1 MGIGNRINEH
11 GQVSDVHTEGDRN
24 SWPSGSG
31 SSPDDG
37 TESLNGG
44 GTGKA
49 TNGKKS
55 IFVGGSKNLRYPK
68 DRMDNSDMDYLR
80 IKIADY
86 QAPFGGQDLLGTGDN
101 SLAQLQFS
109 TPEKG
114 ERKKVTNYGINISG
128 FKAISEATG
137 SNANRKN
144 LKNPKHTIILPIP
157 QQLSDISAIDWT
169 DGKLNPIEAY
179 GLAATSTIIKE
190 GGRGIDNAGKAATSV
205 VQQLFQSLGQAV
217 NTPGIQDAAI
227 AAISGQAVGALGG
240 NVSGSSIV
248 ARATGQVFN
257 PNLELLFNGVNLR
270 VFPFTFEFFPRN
282 REEGEEVRQIIRLLK
297 YSMVPSRGDQG
308 IFIKAPYVFQLEYMK
323 GKGPHPFLNKFQPMA
338 LTNMSLNYTGSNTYS
353 TFYDGTPTHIRLE
366 LLFKELNPVYKD
378 DYDALPYGKGVG
390 F

>member
-1 MGIGNRINEH
+1 MAIGNRTNEI
-11 GQVSDVHTEGDRN
+11 GQLFDEPSEGDR
-24 SWPSGSG
+24 STWPSGSK
-31 SSPDDG
+31 PDDG
-37 TESLNGG
+37 TEPQNAV
-44 GTGKA
+44 KE

-55 IFVGGSKNLRYPK
+55 RFVSGNKNLRYPK
-68 DRMDNSDMDYLR
+68 DRIDDSDMDYLR
-80 IKIADY
+80 IKIAEY
-86 QAPFGGQDLLGTGDN
+86 RAPFGGQDLLGTGAN
-101 SLAQLQFS
+101 SIAQLTFS
-109 TPEKG
+109 TPEKKG
-114 ERKKVTNYGINISG
+114 EKKKVTNYGVNTSG

-144 LKNPKHTIILPIP
+144 LKDPKHMIILPIP

-169 DGKLNPIEAY
+169 DGKLNPLEAY
-179 GLAATSTIIKE
+179 GLAATSTIIRE
-190 GGRGIDNAGKAATSV
+190 GGRGIDNAGQAAKNIV
-205 VQQLFQSLGQAV
+205 EQLFKGLGQAV
-217 NTPGIQDAAI
+217 TTPGIQDAAI
-227 AAISGQAVGALGG
+227 AAVSGQAVGALGG

-257 PNLELLFNGVNLR
+257 PNLELLFNGVNIR

-282 REEGEEVRQIIRLLK
+282 REEGEEVRQILRLLK

-323 GKGPHPFLNKFQPMA
+323 GRHPHPFLNRFQPMA
-338 LTNMSLNYTGSNTYS
+338 LTNMSVNYTGSNNYS

-378 DYDALPYGKGVG
+378 DYDVLPYDEGVG

>member
-24 SWPSGSG
+24 SWPNGSK
-31 SSPDDG
+31 PDDG
-37 TESLNGG
+37 TEPQNAV
-44 GTGKA
+44 KE

-55 IFVGGSKNLRYPK
+55 RFVSGNKNLRYPK
-68 DRMDNSDMDYLR
+68 DRIDDSDMDYLR
-80 IKIADY
+80 IKIAEY
-86 QAPFGGQDLLGTGDN
+86 RAPFGGSNLLDNIVGDI
-101 SLAQLQFS
+101 AVD
-109 TPEKG
+109 EKT
-114 ERKKVTNYGINISG
+114 KKVTSKYNVKTSG

-144 LKNPKHTIILPIP
+144 LKDPKHMIVLPIP

-179 GLAATSTIIKE
+179 GLAATSTIIRE
-190 GGRGIDNAGKAATSV
+190 GGRGIDNAGKAAKDIVT
-205 VQQLFQSLGQAV
+205 QLGASIGAAA
-217 NTPGIQDAAI
+217 NDPNIQNALV

-282 REEGEEVRQIIRLLK
+282 REEGEEVRQILRLLK
-297 YSMVPSRGDQG
+297 YSMVPSKGDQG

-323 GKGPHPFLNKFQPMA
+323 GRHPHPFLNRFQPMA
-338 LTNMSLNYTGSNTYS
+338 LTNMSVNYTGSNNYS

-378 DYDALPYGKGVG
+378 DYDVLPYDEGVG

>member
-1 MGIGNRINEH
+1 MAIGNRTNEI
-11 GQVSDVHTEGDRN
+11 GQLFDEPSEGDRS
-24 SWPSGSG
+24 SWPSGSK
-31 SSPDDG
+31 PDDASKP
-37 TESLNGG
+37 ENAV
-44 GTGKA
+44 KE

-55 IFVGGSKNLRYPK
+55 TFVGGSKNLRYPK

-80 IKIADY
+80 IKIAEY
-86 QAPFGGQDLLGTGDN
+86 RAPFGGSNLLDGIED
-101 SLAQLQFS
+101 LQFS
-109 TPEKG
+109 SEKG
-114 ERKKVTNYGINISG
+114 KESEVTKYGIKTSG

-144 LKNPKHTIILPIP
+144 LKDPKHMIVLPIP

-179 GLAATSTIIKE
+179 GLAATSTIINE
-190 GGRGIDNAGKAATSV
+190 GGRGIGDAAKAAKDIV
-205 VQQLFQSLGQAV
+205 AQLGASIGSAA
-217 NTPGIQDAAI
+217 NDPNIQNALV

-257 PNLELLFNGVNLR
+257 PNLELLFNGVNIR

-282 REEGEEVRQIIRLLK
+282 RDEGEEVRQILRLLK

-323 GKGPHPFLNKFQPMA
+323 GRHPHPFLNRFQPMA
-338 LTNMSLNYTGSNTYS
+338 LTNMSVNYTGSNNYS

-378 DYDALPYGKGVG
+378 DYDALPYDEGVG

>member
-37 TESLNGG
+37 TKPLNGG

-80 IKIADY
+80 IKIAEY
-86 QAPFGGQDLLGTGDN
+86 RAPFGGSNLLDGIEDV
-101 SLAQLQFS
+101 QFS
-109 TPEKG
+109 SVEGK
-114 ERKKVTNYGINISG
+114 ESEVTRYGIKTSG

-144 LKNPKHTIILPIP
+144 LKDPKHMIVLPIP

-179 GLAATSTIIKE
+179 GLAATSTIIQK
-190 GGRGIDNAGKAATSV
+190 GGRGIA
-205 VQQLFQSLGQAV
+205 
-217 NTPGIQDAAI
+217 DAAQAAKDI
-227 AAISGQAVGALGG
+227 VAQLGASIGSAANDPNIQNALVAAISGQAGGALGG

-282 REEGEEVRQIIRLLK
+282 RDEGEEVRQILRLLK

-323 GKGPHPFLNKFQPMA
+323 GRHPHPFLNRFQPMA
-338 LTNMSLNYTGSNTYS
+338 LTNMSVNYTGSNNYS

-390 F
+390 Y

>member
-1 MGIGNRINEH
+1 MANVPGNSEY
-11 GQVSDVHTEGDRN
+11 GQISDQPSEGDRN

-31 SSPDDG
+31 SKPDDG
-37 TESLNGG
+37 TEPLNGG

-55 IFVGGSKNLRYPK
+55 IFVGGNKHLRYPK

-86 QAPFGGQDLLGTGDN
+86 QAPFGGSNLLDGIEDV
-101 SLAQLQFS
+101 QFS
-109 TPEKG
+109 SVKG
-114 ERKKVTNYGINISG
+114 KESEVTRYGIKTSG

-144 LKNPKHTIILPIP
+144 LKNPKHTIVLPIP

-179 GLAATSTIIKE
+179 GLAATSTIIQK
-190 GGRGIDNAGKAATSV
+190 GGRGIA
-205 VQQLFQSLGQAV
+205 
-217 NTPGIQDAAI
+217 DAAQAAKDIVAQLGASIGSAANDPNIQNALI

-323 GKGPHPFLNKFQPMA
+323 GSKPHPFLNRFQPMA
-338 LTNMSLNYTGSNTYS
+338 LTNMSVNYTGSNTYS

-378 DYDALPYGKGVG
+378 DYDVLPYDEGVG

>member
-1 MGIGNRINEH
+1 MPGNRINEY
-11 GQVSDVHTEGDRN
+11 GQISDQPSEGDR
-24 SWPSGSG
+24 STWPTGQTK
-31 SSPDDG
+31 PDDP
-37 TESLNGG
+37 TEVQNGG

-49 TNGKKS
+49 TNGKIS
-55 IFVGGSKNLRYPK
+55 RFTGGNKHLRYPK
-68 DRMDNSDMDYLR
+68 DRMDNSDMDYLK
-80 IKIADY
+80 INIADY
-86 QAPFGGQDLLGTGDN
+86 QAPFGGSNLLSGIVGPIDVDKKT
-101 SLAQLQFS
+101 
-109 TPEKG
+109 
-114 ERKKVTNYGINISG
+114 KKVTSDYNIKTSG

-144 LKNPKHTIILPIP
+144 LKNPKHTIVLPIP

-179 GLAATSTIIKE
+179 GLAATSTIIKK
-190 GGRGIDNAGKAATSV
+190 GGTGIGDAAKAARDIVS
-205 VQQLFQSLGQAV
+205 QLGASIGSAA
-217 NTPGIQDAAI
+217 NDPNIQNALI

-240 NVSGSSIV
+240 NVSGSAIV

-308 IFIKAPYVFQLEYMK
+308 IFIKAPFVFQLQYMK
-323 GKGPHPFLNKFQPMA
+323 GRDPHPFLNRFQPMA

-353 TFYDGTPTHIRLE
+353 TFYDGTPTHLRLE

-378 DYDALPYGKGVG
+378 DYDALPYDEGVG

>member
-1 MGIGNRINEH
+1 MPGNRINEY
-11 GQVSDVHTEGDRN
+11 GQVSNVASEGDR
-24 SWPSGSG
+24 STWSGG
-31 SSPDDG
+31 SKPDDP
-37 TESLNGG
+37 TESQNGG

-55 IFVGGSKNLRYPK
+55 RFVSGNKNLRYPK
-68 DRMDNSDMDYLR
+68 DRIDDSDMDYLR
-80 IKIADY
+80 IKIAEY
-86 QAPFGGQDLLGTGDN
+86 RAPFGGSNLLDGIED
-101 SLAQLQFS
+101 LQFS
-109 TPEKG
+109 SEKG
-114 ERKKVTNYGINISG
+114 KESEVTKYGIKTSG

-144 LKNPKHTIILPIP
+144 LKDPKHMIVLPIP

-179 GLAATSTIIKE
+179 GLAATSTIIQK
-190 GGRGIDNAGKAATSV
+190 GGRGIA
-205 VQQLFQSLGQAV
+205 
-217 NTPGIQDAAI
+217 DAAQAAKDI
-227 AAISGQAVGALGG
+227 VAQLGASIGSAANDPNIQNALVAAISGQAVGALGG

-282 REEGEEVRQIIRLLK
+282 RDEGEEVRQILRLLK

-323 GKGPHPFLNKFQPMA
+323 GRHPHPFLNRFQPMA
-338 LTNMSLNYTGSNTYS
+338 LTNMSVNYTGSNNYS

-378 DYDALPYGKGVG
+378 DYDVLPYDEGVG

>member
-1 MGIGNRINEH
+1 MATGNLPANIGPLNNPDF
-11 GQVSDVHTEGDRN
+11 GKPGDQ
-24 SWPSGSG
+24 STWGGGSK
-31 SSPDDG
+31 PDDP
-37 TESLNGG
+37 TESQNGG

-55 IFVGGSKNLRYPK
+55 RFVSGNKNLRYPK
-68 DRMDNSDMDYLR
+68 DRIDSSDMDYLR
-80 IKIADY
+80 IKIAEY
-86 QAPFGGQDLLGTGDN
+86 RAPFGGSNLLDGIED
-101 SLAQLQFS
+101 LQFS
-109 TPEKG
+109 SEKG
-114 ERKKVTNYGINISG
+114 KESEVTKYGIKTSG

-144 LKNPKHTIILPIP
+144 LKDPKHMIVLPIP

-179 GLAATSTIIKE
+179 GLAATSTIIQK
-190 GGRGIDNAGKAATSV
+190 GGRGIA
-205 VQQLFQSLGQAV
+205 
-217 NTPGIQDAAI
+217 DAAQAAKDI
-227 AAISGQAVGALGG
+227 VAQLGASIGSAANDPNIQNALVAAISGQAVGALGG

-282 REEGEEVRQIIRLLK
+282 REEGEEVRQILRLLK

-323 GKGPHPFLNKFQPMA
+323 GRHPHPFLNRFQPMA
-338 LTNMSLNYTGSNTYS
+338 LTNMSVNYTGSNNYS

-378 DYDALPYGKGVG
+378 DYDVLPYDEGVG

>member
-1 MGIGNRINEH
+1 MPGNRINEY
-11 GQVSDVHTEGDRN
+11 GQVSNVASEGDR
-24 SWPSGSG
+24 STWSGG
-31 SSPDDG
+31 SKPDDP
-37 TESLNGG
+37 TESQNGG

-55 IFVGGSKNLRYPK
+55 RFVSGNKNLRYPK
-68 DRMDNSDMDYLR
+68 DRIDDSDMDYLR
-80 IKIADY
+80 IKIAEY
-86 QAPFGGQDLLGTGDN
+86 RAPFGGSNLLDGIED
-101 SLAQLQFS
+101 LQFS
-109 TPEKG
+109 SEKG
-114 ERKKVTNYGINISG
+114 KESEVTKYGIKTSG

-144 LKNPKHTIILPIP
+144 LKDPKHMIVLPIP

-179 GLAATSTIIKE
+179 GLAATSTIIQK
-190 GGRGIDNAGKAATSV
+190 GGRGIA
-205 VQQLFQSLGQAV
+205 
-217 NTPGIQDAAI
+217 DAAQAAKDI
-227 AAISGQAVGALGG
+227 VAQLGASIGSAANDPNIQNALVAAISGQAVGALGG

-257 PNLELLFNGVNLR
+257 PNLELLFNGVNIR

-282 REEGEEVRQIIRLLK
+282 RDEGEEVRQILRLLK

-323 GKGPHPFLNKFQPMA
+323 GSKPHPFLNRFQPMA
-338 LTNMSLNYTGSNTYS
+338 LTNMSVNYTGSNNYS

-378 DYDALPYGKGVG
+378 DYDALPYDEGVG

>member
-1 MGIGNRINEH
+1 MANVSGNSEY
-11 GQVSDVHTEGDRN
+11 GQLSDQPSEGDR
-24 SWPSGSG
+24 STWPSGSK
-31 SSPDDG
+31 PDDG
-37 TESLNGG
+37 TEPQNAV
-44 GTGKA
+44 KE

-55 IFVGGSKNLRYPK
+55 RFVSGNKNLRYPK
-68 DRMDNSDMDYLR
+68 DRIDDSDMDYLR
-80 IKIADY
+80 IKIAEY
-86 QAPFGGQDLLGTGDN
+86 RAPFGGSNLLDNIVGDI
-101 SLAQLQFS
+101 AVD
-109 TPEKG
+109 EKT
-114 ERKKVTNYGINISG
+114 KKVTSKYNVKTSG

-144 LKNPKHTIILPIP
+144 LKDPKHMIVLPIP

-179 GLAATSTIIKE
+179 GLAATSTIIRE
-190 GGRGIDNAGKAATSV
+190 GGRGIDNAGKAAKDIV
-205 VQQLFQSLGQAV
+205 AQLGASIGSAA
-217 NTPGIQDAAI
+217 NDPNIQNALV

-282 REEGEEVRQIIRLLK
+282 REEGEEVRQILRLLK
-297 YSMVPSRGDQG
+297 YSMVPSKGDQG

-323 GKGPHPFLNKFQPMA
+323 GRHPHPFLNRFQPMA
-338 LTNMSLNYTGSNTYS
+338 LTNMSVNYTGSNNYS

-378 DYDALPYGKGVG
+378 DYDVLPYDEGVG

>member
-1 MGIGNRINEH
+1 MPL
-11 GQVSDVHTEGDRN
+11 
-24 SWPSGSG
+24 PSGQNSEYGQLSDKPTTGDPKSWKNPG
-31 SSPDDG
+31 SKPDDP
-37 TESLNGG
+37 TEAQNGG

-49 TNGKKS
+49 TNGKIS
-55 IFVGGSKNLRYPK
+55 RFTGGNKHLRYPK
-68 DRMDNSDMDYLR
+68 DRMDNSDMDYLK
-80 IKIADY
+80 INIADY
-86 QAPFGGQDLLGTGDN
+86 RAPFGGSSLLDGIVGDI
-101 SLAQLQFS
+101 
-109 TPEKG
+109 TVDEKT
-114 ERKKVTNYGINISG
+114 KKVTSKYNINKSG

-144 LKNPKHTIILPIP
+144 LKNPKHTIVLPIP

-179 GLAATSTIIKE
+179 GLAATSTIIRE
-190 GGRGIDNAGKAATSV
+190 GGRGIDNAGQAAKDIVT
-205 VQQLFQSLGQAV
+205 QLGASIGSAA
-217 NTPGIQDAAI
+217 NDPNIQNALI

-308 IFIKAPYVFQLEYMK
+308 IFIKAPFVFQLQYMK
-323 GKGPHPFLNKFQPMA
+323 GRDPHPFLNRFQPMA
-338 LTNMSLNYTGSNTYS
+338 LTNMSLNYTGSNNYS

-378 DYDALPYGKGVG
+378 DYDVLPYDEGVG

>member
-1 MGIGNRINEH
+1 MPGNRINEY
-11 GQVSDVHTEGDRN
+11 GQVSNVASEGDR
-24 SWPSGSG
+24 STWSGG
-31 SSPDDG
+31 SKPDDP
-37 TESLNGG
+37 TESQNGG

-55 IFVGGSKNLRYPK
+55 RFVSGNKNLRYPK
-68 DRMDNSDMDYLR
+68 DRIDDSDMDYLR
-80 IKIADY
+80 IKIAEY
-86 QAPFGGQDLLGTGDN
+86 RAPFGGSNLLDGIED
-101 SLAQLQFS
+101 LQFS
-109 TPEKG
+109 SEKG
-114 ERKKVTNYGINISG
+114 KESEVTKYGIKTSG

-144 LKNPKHTIILPIP
+144 LKNPKHMIVLPIP

-179 GLAATSTIIKE
+179 GLAATSTIINE
-190 GGRGIDNAGKAATSV
+190 GGRGIGDAAKAAKDIV
-205 VQQLFQSLGQAV
+205 AQLGASIGSAA
-217 NTPGIQDAAI
+217 NDPNIQNALV

-257 PNLELLFNGVNLR
+257 PNLELLFNGVNIR

-282 REEGEEVRQIIRLLK
+282 RDEGEEVRQILRLLK

-323 GKGPHPFLNKFQPMA
+323 GSKPHPFLNRFQPMA

-378 DYDALPYGKGVG
+378 DYDVLPYDEGVG

>member
-1 MGIGNRINEH
+1 ML
-11 GQVSDVHTEGDRN
+11 
-24 SWPSGSG
+24 PSGQNSEYGQLSDKPTTGDPKSWKNPG
-31 SSPDDG
+31 STPDDG
-37 TESLNGG
+37 KEHQNGG

-55 IFVGGSKNLRYPK
+55 RFVSGNKNLRYPK
-68 DRMDNSDMDYLR
+68 DRIDDSDMDYLR
-80 IKIADY
+80 IKIAEY
-86 QAPFGGQDLLGTGDN
+86 RAPFGGSNLLDGIEDV
-101 SLAQLQFS
+101 QFS
-109 TPEKG
+109 SVKG
-114 ERKKVTNYGINISG
+114 KESEVTRYGIKTSG

-144 LKNPKHTIILPIP
+144 LKDPKHMIVLPIP

-179 GLAATSTIIKE
+179 GLAATSTIIQA
-190 GGRGIDNAGKAATSV
+190 GGRGIADAAKAAKDIVT
-205 VQQLFQSLGQAV
+205 QLGASIGSAA
-217 NTPGIQDAAI
+217 NDPNIQNALV

-282 REEGEEVRQIIRLLK
+282 REEGEEVRQILRLLK

-323 GKGPHPFLNKFQPMA
+323 GRHPHPFLNRFQPMA
-338 LTNMSLNYTGSNTYS
+338 LTNMSVNYTGSNNYS

-378 DYDALPYGKGVG
+378 DYDVLPYDEGVG

>member
-1 MGIGNRINEH
+1 MAIGNRTNEI
-11 GQVSDVHTEGDRN
+11 GQLFDEHSEGDRS
-24 SWPSGSG
+24 SWPSGSK
-31 SSPDDG
+31 PDDA
-37 TESLNGG
+37 TEPQNAV
-44 GTGKA
+44 KE

-55 IFVGGSKNLRYPK
+55 KFVGGSKNLRYPK

-80 IKIADY
+80 IRIAEY
-86 QAPFGGQDLLGTGDN
+86 QAPFGGSNLLDGIVGDI
-101 SLAQLQFS
+101 AVDKK
-109 TPEKG
+109 T
-114 ERKKVTNYGINISG
+114 KKVTSDYNVKTSG

-144 LKNPKHTIILPIP
+144 LKNPKHMIVLPIP

-179 GLAATSTIIKE
+179 GLAATSTIIRE
-190 GGRGIDNAGKAATSV
+190 GGRGIDNAGKAAKDIV
-205 VQQLFQSLGQAV
+205 AQLGASIGSAA
-217 NTPGIQDAAI
+217 NDPNIQNALI

-257 PNLELLFNGVNLR
+257 PNLELLFNGVNIR

-282 REEGEEVRQIIRLLK
+282 KDEGEEVRQILRLLK

-323 GKGPHPFLNKFQPMA
+323 GSKPHPFLNRFQPMA
-338 LTNMSLNYTGSNTYS
+338 LTNMSVNYTGSNTYS

-378 DYDALPYGKGVG
+378 DYDALPYDEGVG

>member
-11 GQVSDVHTEGDRN
+11 GQVSDVHTEGDRS
-24 SWPSGSG
+24 SWPTGQTK
-31 SSPDDG
+31 PDDP
-37 TESLNGG
+37 TEVQNGG

-55 IFVGGSKNLRYPK
+55 IFVGGSKHLRYPK
-68 DRMDNSDMDYLR
+68 DRMDNSDMDYLK
-80 IKIADY
+80 IHIADY
-86 QAPFGGQDLLGTGDN
+86 QAPFGGNDLLDGLVG
-101 SLAQLQFS
+101 
-109 TPEKG
+109 
-114 ERKKVTNYGINISG
+114 NISVDKKTKKASSDFTVNSSA

-137 SNANRKN
+137 TNANRKN

-190 GGRGIDNAGKAATSV
+190 GGRGIDNAGQAAKRIVEQLLQSV
-205 VQQLFQSLGQAV
+205 GQAALD
-217 NTPGIQDAAI
+217 PGIQNAAI
-227 AAISGQAVGALGG
+227 AALSGQAVGALGG

-390 F
+390 Y

>member
-1 MGIGNRINEH
+1 MPGNRINEY
-11 GQVSDVHTEGDRN
+11 GQVSDVATEGDKS
-24 SWPSGSG
+24 SWPSGSK
-31 SSPDDG
+31 PDDA
-37 TESLNGG
+37 TEHENAV
-44 GTGKA
+44 KE

-55 IFVGGSKNLRYPK
+55 KFVGGSKNLRYPK

-80 IKIADY
+80 IRIAEY
-86 QAPFGGQDLLGTGDN
+86 RAPFGGSNLLDGIVGDI
-101 SLAQLQFS
+101 
-109 TPEKG
+109 TVDKKT
-114 ERKKVTNYGINISG
+114 KKVTSDYNVKTSG

-144 LKNPKHTIILPIP
+144 LKNPKHMIVLPIP

-179 GLAATSTIIKE
+179 GLAATSTIIRE
-190 GGRGIDNAGKAATSV
+190 GGRGIDSAGKAAKDIV
-205 VQQLFQSLGQAV
+205 AQLGASIGSAA
-217 NTPGIQDAAI
+217 NDPNIQNALI

-257 PNLELLFNGVNLR
+257 PNLELLFNGVNIR

-282 REEGEEVRQIIRLLK
+282 RDEGEEVRQILRLLK

-323 GKGPHPFLNKFQPMA
+323 GSKLHPFLNRFQPMA
-338 LTNMSLNYTGSNTYS
+338 LTNMSVNYTGSNTYS

-378 DYDALPYGKGVG
+378 DYDALPYDEGVG

>member
-1 MGIGNRINEH
+1 ML
-11 GQVSDVHTEGDRN
+11 
-24 SWPSGSG
+24 PSGQNSEYGQLSDKPTTGDPKSWKNPG
-31 SSPDDG
+31 STPDDG
-37 TESLNGG
+37 KEHQNGG

-55 IFVGGSKNLRYPK
+55 RFVSGNKNLRYPK
-68 DRMDNSDMDYLR
+68 DRIDDSDMDYLR
-80 IKIADY
+80 IKIAEY
-86 QAPFGGQDLLGTGDN
+86 RAPFGGSNLLDGIVGDI
-101 SLAQLQFS
+101 
-109 TPEKG
+109 TVDKKT
-114 ERKKVTNYGINISG
+114 KKVTSDYNIKTSG

-144 LKNPKHTIILPIP
+144 LKNPKHMIVLPIP

-179 GLAATSTIIKE
+179 GLAATSTIIQR
-190 GGRGIDNAGKAATSV
+190 GGRGIADVAQAAKEIVAQLGTSIGSAANDPNIQNALV
-205 VQQLFQSLGQAV
+205 
-217 NTPGIQDAAI
+217 

-257 PNLELLFNGVNLR
+257 PNLELLFNGVNIR

-282 REEGEEVRQIIRLLK
+282 RDEGEEVRQILRLLK

-323 GKGPHPFLNKFQPMA
+323 GKTPHPFLNRFQPMA
-338 LTNMSLNYTGSNTYS
+338 LTNMSVNYTGSNTYS

-378 DYDALPYGKGVG
+378 DYDALPYDEGVG

>member
-1 MGIGNRINEH
+1 MAIGNRTNEI
-11 GQVSDVHTEGDRN
+11 GQLFDEPSEGDRK
-24 SWPSGSG
+24 SWPTGQTK
-31 SSPDDG
+31 PDDP
-37 TESLNGG
+37 TEAQNAV
-44 GTGKA
+44 KE

-55 IFVGGSKNLRYPK
+55 KFVGGSKNLRYPK

-80 IKIADY
+80 IRIAEY
-86 QAPFGGQDLLGTGDN
+86 RAPFGGSNLLDGIVGDI
-101 SLAQLQFS
+101 
-109 TPEKG
+109 TVDKKT
-114 ERKKVTNYGINISG
+114 KKVTSDYNIKTSG

-144 LKNPKHTIILPIP
+144 LKNPKHMIVLPIP

-179 GLAATSTIIKE
+179 GLAATSTIIQA
-190 GGRGIDNAGKAATSV
+190 GGRGIGDAGKAAKDIVT
-205 VQQLFQSLGQAV
+205 QLGASIGSAA
-217 NTPGIQDAAI
+217 NDPNIQNALI

-257 PNLELLFNGVNLR
+257 PNLELLFNGVNIR

-282 REEGEEVRQIIRLLK
+282 RDEGEEVRQILRLLK

-323 GKGPHPFLNKFQPMA
+323 GSKPHPFLNRFQPMA
-338 LTNMSLNYTGSNTYS
+338 LTNMSVNYTGSNNYS

-378 DYDALPYGKGVG
+378 DYDALPYDEGVG

>member
-1 MGIGNRINEH
+1 MGIGNRINEY
-11 GQVSDVHTEGDRN
+11 GQVSNVASEGDR
-24 SWPSGSG
+24 STWSGG
-31 SSPDDG
+31 SKPDDP
-37 TESLNGG
+37 TDSQNGG

-55 IFVGGSKNLRYPK
+55 RFVSGNKNLRYPK
-68 DRMDNSDMDYLR
+68 DRIDDSDMDYLR
-80 IKIADY
+80 IKIAEY
-86 QAPFGGQDLLGTGDN
+86 RAPFGGSNLLDGIEDV
-101 SLAQLQFS
+101 QFS
-109 TPEKG
+109 SVKG
-114 ERKKVTNYGINISG
+114 KESEVTRYGIKTSG

-144 LKNPKHTIILPIP
+144 LKDPKHMIVLPIP

-179 GLAATSTIIKE
+179 GLAATSTIIKK
-190 GGRGIDNAGKAATSV
+190 GGTGIGDAAKAAKDIV
-205 VQQLFQSLGQAV
+205 AQLGASIGSAA
-217 NTPGIQDAAI
+217 NDPNIQNALV

-257 PNLELLFNGVNLR
+257 PNLELLFNGVNIR

-282 REEGEEVRQIIRLLK
+282 RDEGEEVRQILRLLK

-323 GKGPHPFLNKFQPMA
+323 GRHPHPFLNRFQPMA
-338 LTNMSLNYTGSNTYS
+338 LTNMSVNYTGSNTYS

-378 DYDALPYGKGVG
+378 DYDVLPYDEGVG

>member
-1 MGIGNRINEH
+1 MAIGNRTNEI
-11 GQVSDVHTEGDRN
+11 GQLFDEPSEGDRS
-24 SWPSGSG
+24 SWPSGSK
-31 SSPDDG
+31 PDDA
-37 TESLNGG
+37 TEPENAV
-44 GTGKA
+44 KE

-55 IFVGGSKNLRYPK
+55 KFVGGSKNLRYPK

-80 IKIADY
+80 IRIAEY
-86 QAPFGGQDLLGTGDN
+86 QAPFGGSNLLDGIVGDI
-101 SLAQLQFS
+101 
-109 TPEKG
+109 TVDKKT
-114 ERKKVTNYGINISG
+114 KKVTSDYNIKTSG

-144 LKNPKHTIILPIP
+144 LKNPKHMIVLPIP

-179 GLAATSTIIKE
+179 GLAATSTIIQA
-190 GGRGIDNAGKAATSV
+190 GGRGIGDAGKAAKDIVT
-205 VQQLFQSLGQAV
+205 QLGASIGSAA
-217 NTPGIQDAAI
+217 NDPNIQNALI

-257 PNLELLFNGVNLR
+257 PNLELLFNGVNIR

-282 REEGEEVRQIIRLLK
+282 RDEGEEVRQILRLLK

-323 GKGPHPFLNKFQPMA
+323 GSKPHPFLNRFQPMA
-338 LTNMSLNYTGSNTYS
+338 LTNMSVNYTGSNNYS

-378 DYDALPYGKGVG
+378 DYDALPYDEGVG

>member
-1 MGIGNRINEH
+1 MAIGNRTNEI
-11 GQVSDVHTEGDRN
+11 GQLFDEPSEGDRS
-24 SWPSGSG
+24 SWPSGSK
-31 SSPDDG
+31 PDDASKP
-37 TESLNGG
+37 ENAV
-44 GTGKA
+44 KE

-55 IFVGGSKNLRYPK
+55 TFVGGSKNLRYPK

-80 IKIADY
+80 IKIAEY
-86 QAPFGGQDLLGTGDN
+86 RAPFGGSNLLDGIED
-101 SLAQLQFS
+101 LQFS
-109 TPEKG
+109 SEKG
-114 ERKKVTNYGINISG
+114 KESEVTKYGIKTSG

-144 LKNPKHTIILPIP
+144 LKDPKHMIVLPIP

-179 GLAATSTIIKE
+179 GLAATSTIIQK
-190 GGRGIDNAGKAATSV
+190 GGRGIA
-205 VQQLFQSLGQAV
+205 
-217 NTPGIQDAAI
+217 DAAQAAKDI
-227 AAISGQAVGALGG
+227 VAQLGASIGSAANDPNIQNALVAAISGQAVGALGG

-282 REEGEEVRQIIRLLK
+282 RDEGEEVRQILRLLK

-323 GKGPHPFLNKFQPMA
+323 GRHPHPFLNRFQPMA
-338 LTNMSLNYTGSNTYS
+338 LTNMSVNYTGSNNYS

-378 DYDALPYGKGVG
+378 DYDVLPYDEGVG

>member
-1 MGIGNRINEH
+1 MATGNLPANIGPLNNPDF
-11 GQVSDVHTEGDRN
+11 GKPGDQ
-24 SWPSGSG
+24 STWGGGSK
-31 SSPDDG
+31 PDDP
-37 TESLNGG
+37 TESQNGG

-55 IFVGGSKNLRYPK
+55 RFVSGNKNLRYPK
-68 DRMDNSDMDYLR
+68 DRIDDSDMDYLR
-80 IKIADY
+80 IKIAEY
-86 QAPFGGQDLLGTGDN
+86 RAPFGGSNLLDGIED
-101 SLAQLQFS
+101 LQFS
-109 TPEKG
+109 SVEGK
-114 ERKKVTNYGINISG
+114 ESEVTRYGIKTSG

-144 LKNPKHTIILPIP
+144 LKDPKHMIVLPIP

-179 GLAATSTIIKE
+179 GLAATSTIIQN
-190 GGRGIDNAGKAATSV
+190 GGRGIADAAKAAKDIV
-205 VQQLFQSLGQAV
+205 AQLGASIGSAA
-217 NTPGIQDAAI
+217 NDPNIQNALV

-282 REEGEEVRQIIRLLK
+282 REEGEEVRQILRLLK

-323 GKGPHPFLNKFQPMA
+323 GRHPHPFLNRFQPMA
-338 LTNMSLNYTGSNTYS
+338 LTNMSVNYTGSNNYS

-378 DYDALPYGKGVG
+378 DYDVLPYDEGVG

>member
-1 MGIGNRINEH
+1 MPGNRINEY
-11 GQVSDVHTEGDRN
+11 GQVSNVASEGDR
-24 SWPSGSG
+24 STWSGG
-31 SSPDDG
+31 SKPDDP
-37 TESLNGG
+37 TESQNGG

-55 IFVGGSKNLRYPK
+55 RFVSGNKNLRYPK
-68 DRMDNSDMDYLR
+68 DRIDDSDMDYLR
-80 IKIADY
+80 IKIAEY
-86 QAPFGGQDLLGTGDN
+86 RAPFGGSNLLDGIED
-101 SLAQLQFS
+101 LQFS
-109 TPEKG
+109 SEKG
-114 ERKKVTNYGINISG
+114 KESEVTKYGIKTSG

-144 LKNPKHTIILPIP
+144 LKDPKHMIVLPIP

-179 GLAATSTIIKE
+179 GLAATSTIIQA
-190 GGRGIDNAGKAATSV
+190 GGRGIA
-205 VQQLFQSLGQAV
+205 
-217 NTPGIQDAAI
+217 DAAQAAKDI
-227 AAISGQAVGALGG
+227 VAQLGASIGSAANDPNIQNALVAAISGQAVGALGG

-282 REEGEEVRQIIRLLK
+282 REEGEEVRQILRLLK

-323 GKGPHPFLNKFQPMA
+323 GRHPHPFLNRFQPMA
-338 LTNMSLNYTGSNTYS
+338 LTNMSVNYTGSNNYS

-378 DYDALPYGKGVG
+378 DYDVLPYDEGVG

>member
-1 MGIGNRINEH
+1 MTEDKNNDA
-11 GQVSDVHTEGDRN
+11 GQT
-24 SWPSGSG
+24 
-31 SSPDDG
+31 SSKPDDG
-37 TESLNGG
+37 RPLNGG

-55 IFVGGSKNLRYPK
+55 RFVGGSKNLRYPK
-68 DRMDNSDMDYLR
+68 DRIDDSDMDYLR
-80 IKIADY
+80 IKIAEY
-86 QAPFGGQDLLGTGDN
+86 RAPFGGSNLLDNIVGDI
-101 SLAQLQFS
+101 AVDKK
-109 TPEKG
+109 T
-114 ERKKVTNYGINISG
+114 KKVTSKYNVKTSG

-144 LKNPKHTIILPIP
+144 LKDPKHMIVLPIP

-179 GLAATSTIIKE
+179 GLAATSTIIRE
-190 GGRGIDNAGKAATSV
+190 GGRGIDNAGKAAKDIV
-205 VQQLFQSLGQAV
+205 AQLGASIGSAA
-217 NTPGIQDAAI
+217 NDPNIQNALV

-323 GKGPHPFLNKFQPMA
+323 GSKPHPFLNRFQPMA
-338 LTNMSLNYTGSNTYS
+338 LTNMSVNYTGSNTYS

-378 DYDALPYGKGVG
+378 DYDVLPYDEGVG

>member
-1 MGIGNRINEH
+1 MANVSGNSEY
-11 GQVSDVHTEGDRN
+11 GQVSDQPSEGDR
-24 SWPSGSG
+24 STWPSGSK
-31 SSPDDG
+31 PDDG
-37 TESLNGG
+37 TEPQNAV
-44 GTGKA
+44 KE

-55 IFVGGSKNLRYPK
+55 RFVSGNKNLRYPK
-68 DRMDNSDMDYLR
+68 DRIDDSDMDYLR
-80 IKIADY
+80 IKIAEY
-86 QAPFGGQDLLGTGDN
+86 RAPFGGSNLLDGIVGDI
-101 SLAQLQFS
+101 
-109 TPEKG
+109 TVDKKT
-114 ERKKVTNYGINISG
+114 KKVTSDYNIKTSG

-144 LKNPKHTIILPIP
+144 LKDPKHMIVLPIP

-179 GLAATSTIIKE
+179 GLAATSTIIQA
-190 GGRGIDNAGKAATSV
+190 GGRGIGDAGKAAKDIVT
-205 VQQLFQSLGQAV
+205 QLGASIGSAA
-217 NTPGIQDAAI
+217 NDPNIQNALI

-257 PNLELLFNGVNLR
+257 PNLELLFNGVNIR

-282 REEGEEVRQIIRLLK
+282 RDEGEEVRQILRLLK

-323 GKGPHPFLNKFQPMA
+323 GRHPHPFLNRFQPMA
-338 LTNMSLNYTGSNTYS
+338 LTNMSVNYTGSNNYS

-378 DYDALPYGKGVG
+378 DYDVLPYDEGVG

>member
-1 MGIGNRINEH
+1 MAIGNRTNEI
-11 GQVSDVHTEGDRN
+11 GQLFDEHSEGDRS
-24 SWPSGSG
+24 SWPSGSK
-31 SSPDDG
+31 PDDA
-37 TESLNGG
+37 TEPQNAV
-44 GTGKA
+44 KE

-55 IFVGGSKNLRYPK
+55 KFVGGSKNLRYPK

-80 IKIADY
+80 IRIAEY
-86 QAPFGGQDLLGTGDN
+86 QAPFGGSNLLDGIVGDI
-101 SLAQLQFS
+101 AVDKK
-109 TPEKG
+109 T
-114 ERKKVTNYGINISG
+114 KKVTSDYNVKTSG

-144 LKNPKHTIILPIP
+144 LKNPKHMIVLPIP

-179 GLAATSTIIKE
+179 GLAATSTIIRE
-190 GGRGIDNAGKAATSV
+190 GGRGIDNAGQAAKDIVT
-205 VQQLFQSLGQAV
+205 QLGASIGSAA
-217 NTPGIQDAAI
+217 NDPNIQNALI

-257 PNLELLFNGVNLR
+257 PNLELLFNGVNIR

-282 REEGEEVRQIIRLLK
+282 KDEGEEVRQILRLLK

-323 GKGPHPFLNKFQPMA
+323 GSKPHPFLNRFQPMA
-338 LTNMSLNYTGSNTYS
+338 LTNMSVNYTGSNTYS

-378 DYDALPYGKGVG
+378 DYDALPYDEGVG

>member
-1 MGIGNRINEH
+1 MPGNRINEY
-11 GQVSDVHTEGDRN
+11 GQVSDVATEGDKS
-24 SWPSGSG
+24 SWPSGSK
-31 SSPDDG
+31 PDDA
-37 TESLNGG
+37 TEHENAV
-44 GTGKA
+44 KE

-55 IFVGGSKNLRYPK
+55 KFVGGSKNLRYPK

-80 IKIADY
+80 IRIAEY
-86 QAPFGGQDLLGTGDN
+86 RAPFGGSNLLDGIVGDI
-101 SLAQLQFS
+101 
-109 TPEKG
+109 TVDKKT
-114 ERKKVTNYGINISG
+114 KKVTSDYNVKTSG

-144 LKNPKHTIILPIP
+144 LKNPKHMIVLPIP

-179 GLAATSTIIKE
+179 GLAATSTIIRE
-190 GGRGIDNAGKAATSV
+190 GGRGIDSAGKAAKDIV
-205 VQQLFQSLGQAV
+205 AQLGASIGSAA
-217 NTPGIQDAAI
+217 NDPNIQNALI

-257 PNLELLFNGVNLR
+257 PNLELLFNGVNIR

-282 REEGEEVRQIIRLLK
+282 RDEGEEVRQILRLLK

-323 GKGPHPFLNKFQPMA
+323 GSKPHPFLNRFQPMA
-338 LTNMSLNYTGSNTYS
+338 LTNMSVNYTGSNTYS

-378 DYDALPYGKGVG
+378 DYDALPYDEGVG

>member
-1 MGIGNRINEH
+1 MPGNRINEY
-11 GQVSDVHTEGDRN
+11 GQVSNVASEGDR
-24 SWPSGSG
+24 STWSGG
-31 SSPDDG
+31 SKPDDP
-37 TESLNGG
+37 TESQNGG

-55 IFVGGSKNLRYPK
+55 RFVSGNKNLRYPK
-68 DRMDNSDMDYLR
+68 DRIDDSDMDYLR
-80 IKIADY
+80 IKIAEY
-86 QAPFGGQDLLGTGDN
+86 RAPFGGSNLLDGIED
-101 SLAQLQFS
+101 LQFS
-109 TPEKG
+109 SEKG
-114 ERKKVTNYGINISG
+114 KESEVTKYGIKTSG

-144 LKNPKHTIILPIP
+144 LKDPKHMIVLPIP

-179 GLAATSTIIKE
+179 GLAATSTIIQK
-190 GGRGIDNAGKAATSV
+190 GGRGIA
-205 VQQLFQSLGQAV
+205 
-217 NTPGIQDAAI
+217 DAAQAAKDI
-227 AAISGQAVGALGG
+227 VAQLGASIGSAANDPNIQNALVAAISGQAVGALGG

-282 REEGEEVRQIIRLLK
+282 REEGEEVRQILRLLK

-323 GKGPHPFLNKFQPMA
+323 GRHPHPFLNRFQPMA
-338 LTNMSLNYTGSNTYS
+338 LTNMSVNYTGSNNYS

-378 DYDALPYGKGVG
+378 DYDVLPYDEGVG

>member
-1 MGIGNRINEH
+1 MANVSGNSEY
-11 GQVSDVHTEGDRN
+11 GQISDQPSEGDR
-24 SWPSGSG
+24 STWPSGSK
-31 SSPDDG
+31 PDDP
-37 TESLNGG
+37 TESQNGG

-55 IFVGGSKNLRYPK
+55 RFVSGNKNLRYPK
-68 DRMDNSDMDYLR
+68 DRIDDSDMDYLR
-80 IKIADY
+80 IKIAEY
-86 QAPFGGQDLLGTGDN
+86 RAPFGGSNLLDNIVGDI
-101 SLAQLQFS
+101 AVD
-109 TPEKG
+109 EKT
-114 ERKKVTNYGINISG
+114 KKVTSKYNVKTSG

-144 LKNPKHTIILPIP
+144 LKDPKHMIVLPIP

-179 GLAATSTIIKE
+179 GLAATSTIIRE
-190 GGRGIDNAGKAATSV
+190 GGRGIDNAGKAAKDIVT
-205 VQQLFQSLGQAV
+205 QLGASIGSAA
-217 NTPGIQDAAI
+217 NDPNIQNALI

-282 REEGEEVRQIIRLLK
+282 REEGEEVRQILRLLK
-297 YSMVPSRGDQG
+297 YSMVPSKGDQG

-323 GKGPHPFLNKFQPMA
+323 GRHPHPFLNRFQPMA
-338 LTNMSLNYTGSNTYS
+338 LTNMSVNYTGSNNYS

-378 DYDALPYGKGVG
+378 DYDVLPYDEGVG

>member
-1 MGIGNRINEH
+1 MANVSGNSEY
-11 GQVSDVHTEGDRN
+11 GQVSDQPSEGDR
-24 SWPSGSG
+24 STWPSGSK
-31 SSPDDG
+31 PDDG
-37 TESLNGG
+37 TEPQNAV
-44 GTGKA
+44 KE

-55 IFVGGSKNLRYPK
+55 RFVSGNKNLRYPK
-68 DRMDNSDMDYLR
+68 DRIDDSDMDYLR
-80 IKIADY
+80 IKIAEY
-86 QAPFGGQDLLGTGDN
+86 RAPFGGSNLLDGIED
-101 SLAQLQFS
+101 LQFS
-109 TPEKG
+109 SEKG
-114 ERKKVTNYGINISG
+114 KGSEVTKYGIKTSG

-144 LKNPKHTIILPIP
+144 LKDPKHMIVLPIP

-179 GLAATSTIIKE
+179 GLAATSTIIQK
-190 GGRGIDNAGKAATSV
+190 GGRGIA
-205 VQQLFQSLGQAV
+205 
-217 NTPGIQDAAI
+217 DAAQAAKDI
-227 AAISGQAVGALGG
+227 VAQLGASIGSAANDPNIQNALVAAISGQAVGALGG

-257 PNLELLFNGVNLR
+257 PNLELLFNGVNIR

-282 REEGEEVRQIIRLLK
+282 RDEGEEVRQILRLLK

-323 GKGPHPFLNKFQPMA
+323 GRHPHPFLNRFQPMA
-338 LTNMSLNYTGSNTYS
+338 LTNMSVNYTGSNNYS

-378 DYDALPYGKGVG
+378 DYDVLPYDEGVG

>member
-1 MGIGNRINEH
+1 MI
-11 GQVSDVHTEGDRN
+11 V
-24 SWPSGSG
+24 
-31 SSPDDG
+31 
-37 TESLNGG
+37 
-44 GTGKA
+44 
-49 TNGKKS
+49 
-55 IFVGGSKNLRYPK
+55 
-68 DRMDNSDMDYLR
+68 
-80 IKIADY
+80 
-86 QAPFGGQDLLGTGDN
+86 
-101 SLAQLQFS
+101 
-109 TPEKG
+109 
-114 ERKKVTNYGINISG
+114 
-128 FKAISEATG
+128 
-137 SNANRKN
+137 
-144 LKNPKHTIILPIP
+144 LPIP

-179 GLAATSTIIKE
+179 GLAATSTIIRE
-190 GGRGIDNAGKAATSV
+190 GGRGIDNAGQAAKDIVT
-205 VQQLFQSLGQAV
+205 QLGASLGSAA
-217 NTPGIQDAAI
+217 NDPNIQNALI

-282 REEGEEVRQIIRLLK
+282 REEGEEVRQILRLLK

-323 GKGPHPFLNKFQPMA
+323 GRHPHPFLNRFQPMA
-338 LTNMSLNYTGSNTYS
+338 LTNMSVNYTGSNNYS

-378 DYDALPYGKGVG
+378 DYDVLPYDEGVG

>member
-1 MGIGNRINEH
+1 MLPA
-11 GQVSDVHTEGDRN
+11 GQNTEYGQQSDKPTTGDPK
-24 SWPSGSG
+24 SWKNPGSK
-31 SSPDDG
+31 DDG
-37 TESLNGG
+37 GKPQNGG

-55 IFVGGSKNLRYPK
+55 TFVGGSKHLRYPK
-68 DRMDNSDMDYLR
+68 DRMDDSDMDYLR
-80 IKIADY
+80 IRIADY
-86 QAPFGGQDLLGTGDN
+86 QAPFGGQDLLGVADLT
-101 SLAQLQFS
+101 FS
-109 TPEKG
+109 NPENEG
-114 ERKKVTNYGINISG
+114 EKKKVTNYGVNTSG

-144 LKNPKHTIILPIP
+144 LKNPKHTIVLPIP

-179 GLAATSTIIKE
+179 GLAATSTIIQK
-190 GGRGIDNAGKAATSV
+190 GGRGIADAGKAAKDIVT
-205 VQQLFQSLGQAV
+205 QLGSSLGQAA
-217 NTPGIQDAAI
+217 NDPNIQNALV

-297 YSMVPSRGDQG
+297 YSMIPSRGDQG

-323 GKGPHPFLNKFQPMA
+323 GSKPHPFLNRFQPMA

-378 DYDALPYGKGVG
+378 DYDALPYDEGVG
-390 F
+390 Y

>member
-1 MGIGNRINEH
+1 MPGNRINEY
-11 GQVSDVHTEGDRN
+11 GQVSNVASEGDR
-24 SWPSGSG
+24 STWSGG
-31 SSPDDG
+31 SKPDDP
-37 TESLNGG
+37 TESQNGG

-55 IFVGGSKNLRYPK
+55 RFVSGNKNLRYPK
-68 DRMDNSDMDYLR
+68 DRIDDSDMDYLR
-80 IKIADY
+80 IKIAEY
-86 QAPFGGQDLLGTGDN
+86 RAPFGGSNLLDGIED
-101 SLAQLQFS
+101 LQFS
-109 TPEKG
+109 SEKG
-114 ERKKVTNYGINISG
+114 KESEVTKYGIKTSG

-144 LKNPKHTIILPIP
+144 LKNPKHMIVLPIP

-179 GLAATSTIIKE
+179 GLAATSTIINE
-190 GGRGIDNAGKAATSV
+190 GGRGIGDAAKAAKDIV
-205 VQQLFQSLGQAV
+205 AQLGASIGSAA
-217 NTPGIQDAAI
+217 NDPNIQNALV

-257 PNLELLFNGVNLR
+257 PNLELLFNGVNIR

-282 REEGEEVRQIIRLLK
+282 RDEGEEVRQILRLLK

-323 GKGPHPFLNKFQPMA
+323 GSKPHPFLNRFQPMA
-338 LTNMSLNYTGSNTYS
+338 LTNMSVNYTGSNNYS

-378 DYDALPYGKGVG
+378 DYDALPYDEGVG

>member
-11 GQVSDVHTEGDRN
+11 GQVSDVASEGDRN

-31 SSPDDG
+31 SKPDDP
-37 TESLNGG
+37 TDSQNGG

-55 IFVGGSKNLRYPK
+55 IFVGGNKHLRYPK

-86 QAPFGGQDLLGTGDN
+86 QAPFGGRDLLGVADLT
-101 SLAQLQFS
+101 FS
-109 TPEKG
+109 NPEKAG
-114 ERKKVTNYGINISG
+114 EKKKVTNYGINKSG

-144 LKNPKHTIILPIP
+144 LKSPKHTIILPIP

-169 DGKLNPIEAY
+169 DGKLNPLEAY

-190 GGRGIDNAGKAATSV
+190 GGRGIDNAGQAAANV
-205 VQQLFQSLGQAV
+205 VQQLFQSLGQAA
-217 NTPGIQDAAI
+217 NTPGLQEAAI

-390 F
+390 Y

>member
-1 MGIGNRINEH
+1 MGIGNRINEY
-11 GQVSDVHTEGDRN
+11 GQVSDVPTEGDR
-24 SWPSGSG
+24 STWSGG
-31 SSPDDG
+31 SKPDDP
-37 TESLNGG
+37 TESQNGG

-49 TNGKKS
+49 TNGKK
-55 IFVGGSKNLRYPK
+55 IRFVTCNKNSRYPK
-68 DRMDNSDMDYLR
+68 DRIDDSDMDYLR
-80 IKIADY
+80 IKIAEY
-86 QAPFGGQDLLGTGDN
+86 RAPFGGSNLLDGIEDV
-101 SLAQLQFS
+101 QFS
-109 TPEKG
+109 SVEGK
-114 ERKKVTNYGINISG
+114 ESEVTRYGIKTSG

-144 LKNPKHTIILPIP
+144 LKDPKHMIVLPIP

-179 GLAATSTIIKE
+179 GLAATSTIIQE
-190 GGRGIDNAGKAATSV
+190 GGRGIANAAQAAKDIV
-205 VQQLFQSLGQAV
+205 AQLGSSIGSAA
-217 NTPGIQDAAI
+217 NDPNIQNALV

-282 REEGEEVRQIIRLLK
+282 REEGEEVRQILRLLK

-323 GKGPHPFLNKFQPMA
+323 GRHPHPFLNRFQPMA
-338 LTNMSLNYTGSNTYS
+338 LTNMSVNYTGSNNYS

-378 DYDALPYGKGVG
+378 DYDVLPYDEGVG

>member
-1 MGIGNRINEH
+1 MANVSGNSEY
-11 GQVSDVHTEGDRN
+11 GQVSDKPTTGDPKTWKN
-24 SWPSGSG
+24 PGST
-31 SSPDDG
+31 PDDG
-37 TESLNGG
+37 KEPQNGG

-49 TNGKKS
+49 TNGKIS
-55 IFVGGSKNLRYPK
+55 RFISGNKNLRYPK
-68 DRMDNSDMDYLR
+68 DRIDDSDMDYLR
-80 IKIADY
+80 IKIAEY
-86 QAPFGGQDLLGTGDN
+86 RAPFGGSNLLDGIEDV
-101 SLAQLQFS
+101 QFS
-109 TPEKG
+109 SVKG
-114 ERKKVTNYGINISG
+114 KESEVTRYGIKTSG

-144 LKNPKHTIILPIP
+144 LKDPKHMIVLPIP

-179 GLAATSTIIKE
+179 GLAATSTIIE
-190 GGRGIDNAGKAATSV
+190 AGGRGIADVAKAAKDIVT
-205 VQQLFQSLGQAV
+205 QLGASIGSAA
-217 NTPGIQDAAI
+217 NDPNIQNALV

-282 REEGEEVRQIIRLLK
+282 REEGEEVRQILRLLK

-323 GKGPHPFLNKFQPMA
+323 GRHPHPFLNRFQPMA
-338 LTNMSLNYTGSNTYS
+338 LTNMSVNYTGSNNYS

-378 DYDALPYGKGVG
+378 DYDALPYDEGVG

>member
-1 MGIGNRINEH
+1 MANVSGNSEY
-11 GQVSDVHTEGDRN
+11 GQVSDQPSEGDR
-24 SWPSGSG
+24 STWPTGSK
-31 SSPDDG
+31 PDDG
-37 TESLNGG
+37 TEPQNGG

-49 TNGKKS
+49 TNGKVS
-55 IFVGGSKNLRYPK
+55 RFTGGNKHLRYPK
-68 DRMDNSDMDYLR
+68 DRMDNSDMDYLK
-80 IKIADY
+80 INIADY
-86 QAPFGGQDLLGTGDN
+86 QAPFGGSSLLDGIED
-101 SLAQLQFS
+101 LQFS
-109 TPEKG
+109 SVKG
-114 ERKKVTNYGINISG
+114 KESEVTKYGIKTSG

-144 LKNPKHTIILPIP
+144 LKNPKHTIVLPIP

-179 GLAATSTIIKE
+179 GLAATSTIIQN
-190 GGRGIDNAGKAATSV
+190 GGRSIADA
-205 VQQLFQSLGQAV
+205 GQAAKDIV
-217 NTPGIQDAAI
+217 TQLGASIGSAANDPNIQNALI

-308 IFIKAPYVFQLEYMK
+308 IFIKAPFVFQLQYMK
-323 GKGPHPFLNKFQPMA
+323 GRDPHPFLNRFQPMA

-353 TFYDGTPTHIRLE
+353 TFYDGTPTHLRLE

-378 DYDALPYGKGVG
+378 DYDALPYDQGVG
-390 F
+390 Y